1 MCIRDRSF
9 AILRVILSF
18 MNLVT
23 LDSVRKQYSERVLLD
38 GVSLLINH
46 GDRIGLIGLN
56 GSGKTT
62 LLRIIA
68 GLESPDAGS
77 VMVWGGVR
85 VRYLPQEP
93 ALDDRLTVLDTL
105 FQSDAPQM
113 RLLRDYEA
121 ASHTLQHRPADPQAQ
136 SRFAE
141 FSAAMDR
148 TAGWMA
154 EACLLYT
161 SRAHPRWKHRGR

>member
-1 MCIRDRSF
+1 
-9 AILRVILSF
+9 
-18 MNLVT
+18 MNFVT
-23 LDSVRKQYSERVLLD
+23 LDACVNSTASALLLD
-38 GVSLLINH
+38 SVSLLINH

-77 VMVWGGVR
+77 VTVWGGVR

-93 ALDDRLTVLDTL
+93 VLDERLTVLDTL

-121 ASHTLQHRPADPQAQ
+121 ASHTLQHRPTDPQAQ
-136 SRFAE
+136 ARLAKLM
-141 FSAAMDR
+141 AAMDH

-154 EACLLYT
+154 EAEAKAILTRLGV
-161 SRAHPRWKHRGR
+161 ADFDA